1 MPSSARIFRFLP
13 LCLAAVALLAPGRV
27 RAQPP
32 ARANA
37 EKVYV
42 AYRLTRGDEISV
54 GVLGE
59 PDMSAAQKRI
69 EAVGTINLPYVGD
82 VRLVGLTIKEAQDL
96 IANAFREKRILRN
109 PTVTIIVEKY
119 EQRIV
124 SVSGKVNQQG
134 RIHIP
139 PDTQTTIIDLIF
151 LAGGLAETARASA
164 IRVTRTLPDGTPKFF
179 TLDIESAL
187 KGKSKASSGDAA
199 FVMEPDDIVYVPE
212 KII

>member
-1 MPSSARIFRFLP
+1 MHASPRLSQFLP
-13 LCLAAVALLAPGRV
+13 LIVAAVVLLATGQV

-32 ARANA
+32 PRANA

-96 IANAFREKRILRN
+96 IANAFRDHRILRN

-151 LAGGLAETARASA
+151 LAGGLAETARASE
-164 IRVTRTLPDGTPKFF
+164 IRVTRTMPDGSNKYF
-179 TLDIESAL
+179 TLNIDAAM
-187 KGKSKASSGDAA
+187 KGKNKSASGDAA
-199 FVMEPDDIVYVPE
+199 FVMEPDDMVFVPE